1 MSARSKF
8 KNVFSAARGV
18 ETDTEA
24 EEETTAPAP
33 LTRGTTAPAEPRK
46 RGRPSGKR
54 SNPEF
59 EQVTAYIRGD
69 TYQKVRIVLLEEGK
83 KREFSELV
91 EELLAHWVKHR
102 R

>member
-1 MSARSKF
+1 MGGR
-8 KNVFSAARGV
+8 RG
-18 ETDTEA
+18 
-24 EEETTAPAP
+24 
-33 LTRGTTAPAEPRK
+33 LTRGTTAPVVPRK
-46 RGRPSGKR
+46 RGRRSGKR

-69 TYQKVRIVLLEEGK
+69 TYKKVRIVLLEEAK

-91 EELLAHWVKHR
+91 EELLAHWLEHR